1 VGGGVRYVVRLFL
14 GALATLLFVLLF
26 NFVLFRVM
34 PGSPIDNMARGQ
46 RLSPD
51 EKQALIADL
60 GLDKP
65 LPQQIPGYL
74 WDTIRGNLGLSLT
87 SGRPVTEVV
96 GARVWPTVLLLVP
109 ATILSVGLG
118 ILLGIRAG
126 WRRGTRADIT
136 ATGVSLTF
144 YSIPEGWLAMMLL
157 ILFGSILKIFPL
169 GGYASPTP
177 TSGPTHVADVLSH
190 MFLPVLTITI
200 AYMGEYMLIMRSSL
214 VDVKDEDYIQTARS
228 KGLND
233 GAVRRR
239 HALPNALLPTVTL
252 VFLSFGF
259 IFGGAVLIEGI
270 FGWPGLGQLTF
281 QAIDQHDYPVIQA
294 VFLISSAA
302 VIFMN
307 FAADLIYGYLDPRIR
322 TG

>member
-1 VGGGVRYVVRLFL
+1 MGTGRYVGRKLA
-14 GALATLLFVLLF
+14 GALVTLLFVLLF

-34 PGSPIDNMARGQ
+34 PGSPIDTMARNQ
-46 RLSPD
+46 HLTPQ

-60 GLDKP
+60 GLDEP

-74 WDTIRGNLGLSLT
+74 WDTLRGHLGYSYT
-87 SGRPVTEVV
+87 SGRPVTDVV
-96 GARVWPTVLLLVP
+96 GVRVWPTVLLLVP

-126 WRRGTRADIT
+126 WRRGSRADVT
-136 ATGVSLTF
+136 ATGVSMTC

-177 TSGPTHVADVLSH
+177 LSGPTHVADVLSH
-190 MFLPVLTITI
+190 LFLPVLTITI

-214 VDVKDEDYIQTARS
+214 VDVKNEDYVETARA

-233 GAVRRR
+233 GTVRRR

-259 IFGGAVLIEGI
+259 IFGGAVIIEGI
-270 FGWPGLGQLTF
+270 YGWPGLGQLTF
-281 QAIDQHDYPVIQA
+281 QAIDQKDYPVIQA
-294 VFLISSAA
+294 IFLLSSAA

-307 FAADLIYGYLDPRIR
+307 LAADLIYGYLDPRIR
-322 TG
+322 AG